1 MIIGFMGK
9 KQCGKDTAAK
19 FLINNYTFQRY
30 AFGDP
35 VKKICKIMFG
45 FDDEQLYGSKKE
57 NIDHDWNISPRQAF
71 QVVGTEFAQFGIYKY
86 LPELTEKIPH
96 RELWVMSFKKWY
108 WNKLKDDKNLKVVIS
123 DVRFSH
129 EVNAIKE
136 LGGIIVKINKENIP
150 LDNHTS
156 EIEMD
161 NISKNR
167 IDYDIC
173 NNEGIPEF
181 YTKINQIYCILDKN
195 NKKIQPEVTDL

>member
-181 YTKINQIYCILDKN
+181 YTKINQIYCILHKN

>member
-9 KQCGKDTAAK
+9 KQSGKDTAAK
-19 FLINNYTFQRY
+19 FLINNYAFQRY

-45 FDDEQLYGSKKE
+45 FNDEQLYGNKKE
-57 NIDHDWNISPRQAF
+57 RIDPDWNISPRQAF
-71 QVVGTEFAQFGIYKY
+71 QVIGTEFAQFGIYKY

-108 WNKLKDDKNLKVVIS
+108 WDNLKEDKNLRVVIS

-129 EVNAIKE
+129 EVNAIRD
-136 LGGIIVKINKENIP
+136 LGGIIVKLNKDNIS

-156 EIEMD
+156 EKEMD
-161 NISKNR
+161 NISQDR
-167 IDYDIC
+167 IDYDIY
-173 NNEGIPEF
+173 NNEGIPEL
-181 YTKINQIYCILDKN
+181 YTKINQIYSIVDKN
-195 NKKIQPEVTDL
+195 NKKSKSEIIDF